1 MTDPLSITASC
12 VGILSF
18 GLSVTHSVLEFYQ
31 SVRSSRK
38 DVQSLCESV
47 EAIHRILDVLR
58 KTIERH
64 GIQDNAAAVF
74 DNIEASK
81 VGLDRLTKKLDKIR
95 QGMSQ
100 KGLPSVSSALYYP
113 FRESTVAKLKEIVTM
128 DLMNNL
134 SMAMSI
140 LNLDVSSLNHRAVLS
155 KLSSTS
161 SSLNSMRRETQSN
174 LANIQHDVS
183 NITTTMAAHQIEDRR
198 DKVLRWIAPSDFVA
212 ETHNAA
218 CRQREPETGDW
229 FLQDPRYQDWRN
241 CPGSV
246 LWLYGIPGCG
256 KSILR

>member
-1 MTDPLSITASC
+1 MADPLSITASC

-31 SVRSSRK
+31 TVRSSRR

-47 EAIHRILDVLR
+47 EAIHRILDTVR

-64 GIQDNAAAVF
+64 GVQDNAAAVF
-74 DNIEASK
+74 DHIKACRA
-81 VGLDRLTKKLDKIR
+81 GLDRLTKKLDKIR

-100 KGLPSVSSALYYP
+100 KGLRSVASTLQYP
-113 FRESTVAKLKEIVTM
+113 FRESTIAKLKEIVTM

-134 SMAMSI
+134 SMAI
-140 LNLDVSSLNHRAVLS
+140 TVLNLDVSNLNHRAVLS
-155 KLSSTS
+155 DLSSTN

-174 LANIQHDVS
+174 FANVQHTVS

-198 DKVLRWIAPSDFVA
+198 DKILRWIAPSDFVA
-212 ETHNAA
+212 ETHIGA
-218 CRQREPETGDW
+218 CKQREPQTGNW
-229 FLQDPRYQDWRN
+229 FLQDLRYQEWKNR
-241 CPGSV
+241 PGTV